1 MGQYLAKRDHKGLYM
16 TIQDIMGPYGTVQD
30 QLEVIF
36 ILLVVTNLGM
46 ITVLMAIQVDESQAD
61 KLGHVYSEGERLL
74 CRIQLFRPTC
84 QARCLAEAYHPTL
97 YLRRKQ
103 TRECSKLANS
113 GVTTHD

>member
-16 TIQDIMGPYGTVQD
+16 TIQDITGPYGTIQD

-61 KLGHVYSEGERLL
+61 KLGHVYSEGERPL
-74 CRIQLFRPTC
+74 CRIRLFR
-84 QARCLAEAYHPTL
+84 E
-97 YLRRKQ
+97 RRKQ
-103 TRECSKLANS
+103 TRECSKLAISNDS
-113 GVTTHD
+113 SQEPGGSS